1 MPGIL
6 EQFGVDWRLILAQV
20 STFLIFLWLLNR
32 FVFGKFLSLLEERQK
47 RIRKGLELTEKMEQ
61 ELGRLGQLREQ
72 TLEQIGKEG
81 EKIVLK
87 AKQDAELRTKTLLSQ
102 ARQKAEKEFERAKT
116 DIVREK
122 EAAIKEV
129 KEEIADLTIS
139 ATERVLSRAITQ
151 KDKKRFRKEAVEALS
166 REYANK
172 QS

>member
-6 EQFGVDWRLILAQV
+6 EQLGVDWRLILAQV

-47 RIRKGLELTEKMEQ
+47 RIKKGLELTEKMEQ

-102 ARQKAEKEFERAKT
+102 ARQKVEKEFERAKT

-122 EAAIKEV
+122 ESAIKEV

-151 KDKKRFRKEAVEALS
+151 KDKKRFRKEAVEELS